1 VSETCELCTS
11 CPHRDY
17 CSSLCPEAELY
28 VKQDEAPQ
36 NELTIGVPTYGRWP
50 DSKEKALFT
59 KREKEVLSRLIDGKS
74 REEIV
79 QELDITLENLRD
91 IIRRIRRK
99 REKIIPKIDG

>member
-36 NELTIGVPTYGRWP
+36 NELTIGVPTYGR
-50 DSKEKALFT
+50 
-59 KREKEVLSRLIDGKS
+59 SRK
-74 REEIV
+74 EIV
-79 QELDITLENLRD
+79 QELGITRETLKKM
-91 IIRRIRRK
+91 IQTIRKK
-99 REKIIPKIDG
+99 RVKIIPKVEG